1 MDTVSRTDVEITKR
15 SLGSNYYLKVKNL
28 SHGFIYDIMSS
39 SATTQIILMPETL
52 EKMKKAFPC
61 IRNLIDNGFYTFL
74 FEIDSFLTAKV
85 KEVMRRIVIEFCQEH
100 KARNSATIIVIFFY
114 H

>member
-1 MDTVSRTDVEITKR
+1 
-15 SLGSNYYLKVKNL
+15 
-28 SHGFIYDIMSS
+28 
-39 SATTQIILMPETL
+39 MPETL

-100 KARNSATIIVIFFY
+100 NARNSATIIVIFFSHQLTMCKVALFAVLMVKNWSIFKIIHFFHCY
-114 H
+114 IIIYIFYYRI